1 MKILVTGYR
10 GFIGGH
16 IYNYLKSN
24 GYEVYG
30 YDLGDI
36 LEDIKY
42 DYIIH
47 MAARGLIRL
56 STKYPYEY
64 YKDGLDLTMKFLEL
78 ARKNHSRFIF
88 PSSGS
93 IKNPTNPYSLGK
105 KNAVEWIKLYN
116 KLYKLEYFILK
127 FYNIYGE
134 NARKGAVYLFTK
146 AALNNETVT
155 VYGDGTH
162 VRDYLYVGDAVKLIN
177 SIINNEIIPG
187 EYEVGSGK
195 GTSVNELIKLIETV
209 TKKKVKY
216 VKKDYIVEEAD
227 NLVARNTVI
236 KNPLPLKNGIEM
248 VIKCIENN
256 NMDANNI

>member
-1 MKILVTGYR
+1 MKILVTGHR
-10 GFIGGH
+10 GFIGGQ
-16 IYNYLKSN
+16 IYSYLKSN

-30 YDLGDI
+30 YDIGDK
-36 LEDIKY
+36 LKDIKY

-56 STKYPYEY
+56 STEYPYEY

-93 IKNPTNPYSLGK
+93 IQDPTNPYSLGK

-116 KLYKLEYFILK
+116 KLYSMDYFSLK

-146 AALNNETVT
+146 AALNNEIAT

-162 VRDYLYVGDAVKLIN
+162 VRDYLYVGDVVKLVDN
-177 SIINNEIIPG
+177 IINNRIIPG

-195 GTSVNELIKLIETV
+195 GTSVNELIKLIESA
-209 TKKKVKY
+209 TKKKIEY
-216 VKKDYIVEEAD
+216 IKKDYIVEESD
-227 NLVARNTVI
+227 NLVAQNAII
-236 KNPLPLKNGIEM
+236 KDPLPLKNGIEK
-248 VIKCIENN
+248 VIKCIQNN
-256 NMDANNI
+256 NSGA